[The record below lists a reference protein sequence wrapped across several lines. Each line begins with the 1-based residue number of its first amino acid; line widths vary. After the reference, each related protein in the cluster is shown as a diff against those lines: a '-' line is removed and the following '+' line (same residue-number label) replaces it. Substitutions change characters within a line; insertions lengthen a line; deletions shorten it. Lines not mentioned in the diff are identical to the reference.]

1 MAQQPKIQIKVKSNI
16 KQLTKGIRG
25 WQKKQL
31 PFAVA
36 NTLTS
41 TAFALRKGSIERIF
55 PKAFKSP
62 NASNFAKGILRVK
75 KANKRDYAVG
85 RMSSQVFD
93 IKELNYLMLH
103 EKGGSKMPR
112 EGHTIAIPTRKIKA
126 KLGKRRNKAW
136 RPRQLLSKENYVKI
150 EKPKGKLKY
159 TIVRTAKAGK
169 KNERIYNMV
178 TSAFI
183 KPKLRFERTASKI
196 VKKAMPKIFKREFAN
211 ALRTAKR

>member
-1 MAQQPKIQIKVKSNI
+1 MAQPNLQIKVKSNI
-16 KQLTKGIRG
+16 KQFTKGIRG

-36 NTLTS
+36 QTLTK
-41 TAFALRKGSIERIF
+41 TAFTLRKVAVDKIF
-55 PKAFKSP
+55 PQAFKSSR
-62 NASNFAKGILRVK
+62 ARNFATGILRVK
-75 KANKRDYAVG
+75 PASKRHYESG
-85 RMSSQVFD
+85 RIFSSLFD
-93 IKELNYLMLH
+93 SKELNYLMLH
-103 EKGGSKMPR
+103 EEGGMKRPR
-112 EGHTIAIPTRKIKA
+112 EGHTIAVPTRKTKG